1 MPTKHPLFRCRI
13 PRKPPI
19 AAFSP
24 SIPAAVT
31 YLSTLLRL
39 ASARRLVSIAYKYVF
54 IPLILPPCRQNI
66 RSSGAG
72 SFASLASAL
81 YSRVFAANPGISH
94 ERQCKP
100 NAEAKLAWTLLRR
113 SLPSLRSSNLST
125 SLRLASARSKIQ
137 VSDFCIFAMK
147 TGAEKCSKTGHRP
160 AEKCS

>member
-1 MPTKHPLFRCRI
+1 MQTKHPLFRCRI

-31 YLSTLLRL
+31 HKVR
-39 ASARRLVSIAYKYVF
+39 
-54 IPLILPPCRQNI
+54 
-66 RSSGAG
+66 
-72 SFASLASAL
+72 SFASLQLDASYPSPINTFSSPISHLRADKTSAL
-81 YSRVFAANPGISH
+81 PVQNPSQASYSRVFAANPGISH
-94 ERQCKP
+94 ERQCKL

-125 SLRLASARSKIQ
+125 LLRLASARSKIQ